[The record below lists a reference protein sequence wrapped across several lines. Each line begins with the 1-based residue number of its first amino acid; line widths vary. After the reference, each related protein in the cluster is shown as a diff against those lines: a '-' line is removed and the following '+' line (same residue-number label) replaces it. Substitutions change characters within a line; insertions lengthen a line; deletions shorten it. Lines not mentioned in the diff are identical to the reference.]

1 MINEFLISYCD
12 QLSVI
17 LFFLNKGVV
26 ENSKFFFFQKVQR
39 KTMGKNYV
47 LFSDTSFYPSD
58 HSHYAYMVHLKTK
71 MECQRYVT
79 ILIAWCPK
87 NDIQ

>member
-1 MINEFLISYCD
+1 MINEFLISHCD

-17 LFFLNKGVV
+17 LFFLNKGIV

-47 LFSDTSFYPSD
+47 LFSDISYL
-58 HSHYAYMVHLKTK
+58 HN
-71 MECQRYVT
+71 RY
-79 ILIAWCPK
+79 
-87 NDIQ
+87 